1 MTRQRCFGT
10 GDPLYEAYHDE
21 EWGHPAP
28 DSPDERE
35 LFERIA
41 LEGFQSGL
49 SWITVLRK
57 RPRFREVFHDF
68 APAAVAAFDESDI
81 ERLLGD
87 PGIVRNRLKIEATV
101 TNARALL
108 ALHDEGERLADLV
121 ALHTPAARERP
132 PLSFADVPAQT
143 AESLALSKALKKR
156 GFRFVGPTTVY
167 AFMQAMGMVN
177 DHAEGCVTRGE
188 VEAARAGFVRP
199 GRAD

>member
-87 PGIVRNRLKIEATV
+87 PGIVRNRLKIEATIS
-101 TNARALL
+101 NAKAML
-108 ALHDEGERLADLV
+108 AMHERGERLAEV
-121 ALHTPAARERP
+121 IAAHTPPPRGRAPERDEVAVQTP
-132 PLSFADVPAQT
+132 ESAELSR
-143 AESLALSKALKKR
+143 SLKKL
-156 GFRFVGPTTVY
+156 GFRFVGPTTAY
-167 AFMQAMGMVN
+167 ATMQAVGAVD
-177 DHAEGCVTRGE
+177 DHVVGCWLAQR
-188 VEAARAGFVRP
+188 
-199 GRAD
+199 